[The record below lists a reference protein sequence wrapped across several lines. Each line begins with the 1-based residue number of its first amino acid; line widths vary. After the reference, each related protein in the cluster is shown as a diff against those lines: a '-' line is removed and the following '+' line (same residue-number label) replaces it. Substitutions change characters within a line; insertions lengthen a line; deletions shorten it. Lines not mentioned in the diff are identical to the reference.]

1 MDELPFA
8 SSAEPATPPAGPPEL
23 PPLAE
28 ETPAEAAR
36 HLSRQEDQAL
46 IAALKQGDG
55 EAFRSLVLKY
65 ERQVYNHCLRMVYD
79 EEESYD
85 LTQEIFLRVYRNI
98 GNYQHNFTFY
108 TWLYRI
114 TVNCCIDY
122 LRKRKRQPPCVSL
135 SQPGPGESTREPA
148 REQDFPDETYLPD
161 KSALNRELG
170 QVLERALAKLSVK
183 LREIIVLKEVE
194 GLSYE
199 EIAEILN
206 CSRGTVKSRLFR
218 ARERLK
224 ELLGPYFAG

>member
-1 MDELPFA
+1 MDEFPTAHALARPGA
-8 SSAEPATPPAGPPEL
+8 PAEVPI
-23 PPLAE
+23 AE
-28 ETPAEAAR
+28 ETSREAAR
-36 HLSRQEDQAL
+36 VQSREEDQAL
-46 IAALKQGDG
+46 IAALKLGDG
-55 EAFRSLVLKY
+55 EAFRALVLKY

-85 LTQEIFLRVYRNI
+85 LAQEIFLRVFRNI

-122 LRKRKRQPPCVSL
+122 LRKRKRQPPSVSL
-135 SQPGPGESTREPA
+135 SQPIGGERAREAA
-148 REQDFPDETYLPD
+148 REQDVPDETYLPD

-170 QVLERALAKLSVK
+170 QVLDRALAKLSVK

-224 ELLGPYFAG
+224 ELLGPYFAA